1 MMKIRALLA
10 LAIAASIAGCV
21 GSNEATSSAAATPT
35 QLPSQGVTPAP
46 PLATPVE
53 LTVYA
58 AASLANALD
67 DVESTYETLNPGL
80 TLTIST
86 DSSAA
91 LETKIEQGAGA
102 DVFLSADTANPQ
114 KLVTGGFA
122 AGPVVI
128 FATNQLTIIVP
139 TDNPAGIESAAD
151 LAKKGVKVIA
161 AGDAVPITK
170 YAKQLVDNLAKTSGY
185 PADFA
190 KKYTAN
196 IVSKEENV
204 AAVVGKIALGE
215 GDAAIVYVTDA
226 AGSDAIT
233 SIDVPDQANVL
244 ATYGAVVIKSSKHEA
259 EARAF
264 LDWLHGPAGLALLD
278 NLGFGPPPS

>member
-1 MMKIRALLA
+1 MKIRALMA
-10 LAIAASIAGCV
+10 LAIIAAIAGC
-21 GSNEATSSAAATPT
+21 GSTNEATSSAAATPT
-35 QLPSQGVTPAP
+35 QPASQGVTPAP

-58 AASLANALD
+58 AASLADALD
-67 DVESTYETLNPGL
+67 DVAAEYETLNPGL

-86 DSSAA
+86 DSSVA

-114 KLVTGGFA
+114 KLITGGFA
-122 AGPVVI
+122 ADPVLI
-128 FATNQLTIIVP
+128 FATNQLAIIVP

-151 LAKKGVKVIA
+151 LARTGIKVIA

-190 KKYTAN
+190 KKYAAN

-204 AAVVGKIALGE
+204 AAVVGKVALGE
-215 GDAAIVYVTDA
+215 GDAAIVYATDA
-226 AGSDAIT
+226 AGSNAVT
-233 SIDVPDQANVL
+233 SIDVPDAANVL
-244 ATYGAVVIKSSKHEA
+244 ATYGAVVIKTSKHEA

-264 LDWLHGPAGLALLD
+264 LEWLHGPAGQALLD
-278 NLGFGPPPS
+278 NLGFGPPSS